1 MLIRYAEMARSEYV
15 YLNLAFK
22 FIVMLAPNCLDN
34 RSVRLEVWYGKVVD
48 YGMGMMHPNLTCS
61 VLPRHLS

>member
-1 MLIRYAEMARSEYV
+1 MLVRYAELARSEYV

-34 RSVRLEVWYGKVVD
+34 RSVRLEVRCGERVEYGNDAFKS
-48 YGMGMMHPNLTCS
+48 YNLRPFHHRS
-61 VLPRHLS
+61 